1 MMLRLLL
8 VRHGE
13 TIWNTQRRYQG
24 QTDVPL
30 SDVGTRQ
37 AQFLAARLA
46 RESIDAVYSSDLQ
59 RAWQTARIVTQNSDL
74 NVLPEPRLREMGFGV
89 LEGLTFDEA
98 NSRFADII
106 STWLENYNQPPP
118 GGEDM
123 NVFSERVSAV
133 LNDLQTKHDHQTI
146 LLVAHGGP
154 LSELVRVVLGLSHTL
169 RWAFLMNNAG
179 LSEIQLDRG
188 LPFLKYWNETCHLS
202 ELS

>member
-98 NSRFADII
+98 NSRYADII

-188 LPFLKYWNETCHLS
+188 FPFLKYWNETCHLS
-202 ELS
+202 ESS